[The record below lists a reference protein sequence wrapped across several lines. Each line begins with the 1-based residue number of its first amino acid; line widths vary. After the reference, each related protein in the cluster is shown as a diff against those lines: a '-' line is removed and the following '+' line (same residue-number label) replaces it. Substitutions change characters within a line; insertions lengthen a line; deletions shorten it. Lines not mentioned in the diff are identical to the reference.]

1 MVEIACFIRVEIHRV
16 TVSRH
21 QPVCKMRGLLSV
33 FFFFDPDV
41 LYSLENEND
50 PLASMDISHPV
61 RNSANINTVIESEV
75 SEGVSL
81 RAEIPL
87 ILKIFAQRVTRSYS

>member
-21 QPVCKMRGLLSV
+21 QPVCKMRGL
-33 FFFFDPDV
+33 FFYPDV
-41 LYSLENEND
+41 LYNLENEND

-61 RNSANINTVIESEV
+61 RNSANINMVIESEV
-75 SEGVSL
+75 SEGISL

-87 ILKIFAQRVTRSYS
+87 ILKIFAQRVPRSYS